1 MYLKILFFLFFLAF
15 PMASIAQNSTS
26 CETWRDRNRGCHKG
40 GLYSWRDNFAEI
52 KKSDSNR
59 MESDLYLIKVPSNF
73 NTKKADV
80 LATYKTI
87 SSRQKPTH
95 QCVFTDLFYYTEDE
109 RGHRSNLV
117 PDQPRYKNGVC
128 KNLKSGSVTSVWNG
142 MGIRIG
148 QDGYQEKDVYC
159 ANYDDCALIED
170 LNGIRIVTENFGK
183 DLYYNLGH
191 EQSSSFSS
199 FSRWSHTST
208 TWTTGDLRNNSHVIK
223 DCSSGSI
230 EAISFYYAFPGY
242 AILEKSVETSFV
254 ITYKPPKIQIQF

>member
-1 MYLKILFFLFFLAF
+1 MYLKISFFLFFLAF

-26 CETWRDRNRGCHKG
+26 CETLRYRNRGCHKG
-40 GLYSWRDNFAEI
+40 KNDYQRESDAVI

-73 NTKKADV
+73 KTESADV

-95 QCVFTDLFYYTEDE
+95 QCVFTDF
-109 RGHRSNLV
+109 R
-117 PDQPRYKNGVC
+117 PDIRRYKNGVC

-142 MGIRIG
+142 MGISIG
-148 QDGYQEKDVYC
+148 QDGYQEKDVDC
-159 ANYDDCALIED
+159 TNYDDCALIED

-199 FSRWSHTST
+199 FSRWTHISP

-242 AILEKSVETSFV
+242 AILEKSVETGFV